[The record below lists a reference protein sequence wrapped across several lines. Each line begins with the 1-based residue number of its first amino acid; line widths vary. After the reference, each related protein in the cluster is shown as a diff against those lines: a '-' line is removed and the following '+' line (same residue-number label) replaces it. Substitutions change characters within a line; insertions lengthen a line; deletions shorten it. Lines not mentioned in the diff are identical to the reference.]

1 MELVLTF
8 PFEESLELRLGNGGI
23 RPLEPG
29 DELPLMQ
36 IALQEPELFRY
47 TLHSM
52 KTPEEIF
59 AYFQLAHSSRL
70 KHQEY
75 PFVILHP
82 ETAQIIGTTRFYL
95 IQPNQASLAIGYTWI
110 GSAHHG
116 TGLNRT
122 IKQLM
127 LKFVFDTLHFKRIEF
142 RTDSENLR
150 SIRALEGIG
159 AVAEGELRSHVFRP
173 DGTRRNTRI
182 LSILKD
188 EYIGNQNE

>member
-1 MELVLTF
+1 MELIFKF
-8 PFEESLELRLGNGGI
+8 PFEERLELRLGNGGI
-23 RPLEPG
+23 RPLEYG

-36 IALQEPELFRY
+36 IALKEPELFRY

-52 KTPEEIF
+52 KTSEEIK
-59 AYFQLAHSSRL
+59 AYFHLAHSSRL

-95 IQPNQASLAIGYTWI
+95 IQPNQASLAIGYTWMA
-110 GSAHHG
+110 SAHHG
-116 TGLNRT
+116 TGLNRR

-127 LKFVFDTLHFKRIEF
+127 LELVFDSLQFQRVEF
-142 RTDSENLR
+142 RTDAENLR

-159 AVAEGELRSHVFRP
+159 AVPEGELRNHVFRP

-182 LSILKD
+182 LSILKE
-188 EYIGNQNE
+188 EYPGNLNE